1 MIRPKKKVFC
11 RKLFFVYDR
20 VMNTVSL
27 CWIDFYKWSYHH
39 CLSEIQCRASDK
51 ITTLVVTP
59 NPEMLYEAHQNKNLK
74 KILQNADYAL
84 PDGAGIFVAYQIE
97 QSSLPRILKYLL
109 FPYWCARAV
118 FHGKRMRKLYG
129 ERITGSRLTRDIL
142 RYAEQKKI
150 TVTIIDPIVH
160 GKTAWDKT
168 KKLSQAS
175 METSI
180 LRKYPDISL
189 NIIIS
194 DSVPDDLPHHGII
207 LATHGS
213 GKQEKL
219 LAEILHEF
227 PHCGVALGVWGSIDL
242 ITGFRA
248 PAPVFF
254 QRFGGEWLYRLYKNP
269 KRHLVRMKKVV
280 SFLLNKM

>member
-1 MIRPKKKVFC
+1 
-11 RKLFFVYDR
+11 
-20 VMNTVSL
+20 MNTVSL

-39 CLSEIQCRASDK
+39 CLSELQCRASDK
-51 ITTLVVTP
+51 ITTLIVTP
-59 NPEMLYEAHQNKNLK
+59 NPEMLYEAHQNATLK
-74 KILQNADYAL
+74 HILKHADYAL
-84 PDGAGIFVAYQIE
+84 PDGAGIFVAYQIG
-97 QSSLPRILKYLL
+97 QSTLPRVLKYLL

-142 RYAEQKKI
+142 QYAEQKKI
-150 TVTIIDPIVH
+150 IVTIIDPVVH
-160 GKTAWDKT
+160 WKSTSDKA
-168 KKLSQAS
+168 KRISQES
-175 METSI
+175 MEQTM
-180 LRKYPDISL
+180 LEKFPELQL

-194 DSVPDDLPHHGII
+194 DKAPDDLPHHGIVF
-207 LATHGS
+207 ATHGT

-219 LAEILHEF
+219 LADIVEKF

-254 QRFGGEWLYRLYKNP
+254 QRFGGEWLYRLYKHP
-269 KRHLVRMKKVV
+269 KRHLVRMKKVIK
-280 SFLLNKM
+280 FLLSQF